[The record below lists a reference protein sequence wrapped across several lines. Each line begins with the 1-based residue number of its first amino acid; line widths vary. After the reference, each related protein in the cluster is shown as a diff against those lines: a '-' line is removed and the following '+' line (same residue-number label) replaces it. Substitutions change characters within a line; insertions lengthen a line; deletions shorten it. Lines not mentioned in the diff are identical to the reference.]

1 MGPSQTWK
9 LLHSKGNHQSSI
21 DGHKRKQNEKT
32 AYWMGENICKW
43 SDQQGVNMLKIPRT
57 HTTQYQEKKKN
68 QKKWAEDLKRHFS
81 KEDIHM
87 ARRHMKKCSTSL
99 IIREVQIKTTMRYHL
114 TPVRTATIKNIY
126 KQ

>member
-57 HTTQYQEKKKN
+57 HTTQYQEKKKIKKN
-68 QKKWAEDLKRHFS
+68 GQK
-81 KEDIHM
+81 
-87 ARRHMKKCSTSL
+87 T
-99 IIREVQIKTTMRYHL
+99 
-114 TPVRTATIKNIY
+114 
-126 KQ
+126 